1 MSHIPVSTEC
11 MIQVCANKGEY
22 VELIPPI
29 LDHKIHPNRHYQPLS
44 TQKKNYKYMYKCN
57 VLSVS
62 TAYMY
67 TAYKQGMFVISV
79 QLSGTYSKYTV
90 ITQIFN
96 EIELVL
102 SSYSHETFWISNR

>member
-1 MSHIPVSTEC
+1 MQ
-11 MIQVCANKGEY
+11 IQVCANKGEY

-67 TAYKQGMFVISV
+67 TAYKQGMLVISI
-79 QLSGTYSKYTV
+79 QIQWKLLYTF
-90 ITQIFN
+90 ITQMFSIR
-96 EIELVL
+96 I
-102 SSYSHETFWISNR
+102 